1 MNYQILS
8 SPRRCTRIVAVATI
22 LGMLGSQ
29 HVLTAAEPGTN
40 NFQQKNIVGRAALIT
55 GVLLHRDNNVWKPLA
70 PQADIYADDLIVAL
84 PAGAINSKSKNV
96 RLTLLSDLARVSP
109 YPVFESAVQLHD
121 SNFDLDFTLDRG
133 RVDIT
138 NIGRT
143 GEAKVK
149 IRFEKQSIE
158 LTLGEKAK
166 VAFELFGRWPAG
178 SKFSTN
184 PKPDEDG
191 QLPAP
196 TLDLVMIV
204 KSGKVELKAF
214 GKTYAMTAPKGKAY
228 YHWDSVPPFNDE
240 PKELDSLPTWA
251 EKIVS
256 IPPNAG
262 ELLNLIRLLVTKAR
276 EKPDSIEEGL
286 TGLLTEDNAA
296 GRRVAVYALGALDDL
311 PPLIDAV
318 SSSKFSDVRST
329 AVIALRH
336 WIGRAAGQ
344 DLKLYDALLKK
355 GYTDRNAHRFVQL
368 LHSFS
373 NQQKATPATY
383 ETLIELL
390 GAENP
395 AIRELANW
403 HLVRLAPKGQDINFN
418 PLGTAQEREEA
429 VKKWKELIPAG
440 KLPAKEKTTN

>member
-1 MNYQILS
+1 MSYQILS
-8 SPRRCTRIVAVATI
+8 NPRRCAGVVAVAAI
-22 LGMLGSQ
+22 LGTLCSHQ
-29 HVLTAAEPGTN
+29 VLTAAAPGAGN
-40 NFQQKNIVGRAALIT
+40 AQPKNIVGRAALIP
-55 GVLLHRDNNVWKPLA
+55 GLMLHRDNNVWKPLA

-109 YPVFESAVQLHD
+109 YPVFESAVVLHD
-121 SNFDLDFTLDRG
+121 TDLDLDFTLDRG
-133 RVDIT
+133 RVDVT
-138 NIGRT
+138 NIGRS

-149 IRFEKQSIE
+149 IRFEKQSME
-158 LTLGEKAK
+158 LTLGEKAR

-178 SKFSTN
+178 SRFSTT

-214 GKTYAMTAPKGKAY
+214 GKSYAMTAPKGKAY
-228 YHWDSVPPFNDE
+228 YHWDSVPPHKDE
-240 PKELDSLPTWA
+240 PQELDSLPAWA
-251 EKIVS
+251 RNIVS

-262 ELLNLIRLLVTKAR
+262 ELLNLIRVLVSKAR

-286 TGLLTEDNAA
+286 AGLLTEDNEA

-318 SSSKFSDVRST
+318 SSSKFSDVRDTS
-329 AVIALRH
+329 VIALRH

-355 GYTDRNAHRFVQL
+355 GYTERNAHRFVQL

-390 GAENP
+390 QAENP
-395 AIRELANW
+395 AIRGLANW
-403 HLVRLAPKGQDINFN
+403 HLVRLVSKGQDINFN

-429 VKKWKELIPAG
+429 VKKWKVLVPAG
-440 KLPAKEKTTN
+440 KLPPKQ